1 MSKKDFN
8 NTLGALEAEIMEI
21 VWQLESASVRDVL
34 TKIKKKKKLAYT
46 TIMTVMARLCDKRIL
61 KRRLNK
67 DDAYI
72 YTPVRDKQSFSAS
85 VSRKIINGLIN
96 EFGEDIAVAQFI
108 DIIEN
113 SDIKKSRQWR
123 QKLKKVIK

>member
-1 MSKKDFN
+1 
-8 NTLGALEAEIMEI
+8 
-21 VWQLESASVRDVL
+21 
-34 TKIKKKKKLAYT
+34 
-46 TIMTVMARLCDKRIL
+46 MTVMARLCDKRIL
-61 KRRLNK
+61 KRRLK

-72 YTPVRDKQSFSAS
+72 YTPVRDKKSFSAS

-113 SDIKKSRQWR
+113 SDIKKSTQWR
-123 QKLKKVIK
+123 RKLKTIMK